1 MNKLQLL
8 YESSY
13 NKLLSLGSQRGNS
26 EEDTKDAINQTFLDF
41 AEKKI
46 DFEII
51 ENPEGYILISF
62 RRKLIDCYRIK
73 KRDSEISAKASNGRV
88 IDMNTLEKLETL
100 ETDNELSNQ
109 LYLAYKNLPERCQK
123 IIYLKYLSG
132 LSNENISKITG
143 LSKRSVYNNLSVGI
157 KLLRQ
162 SLKPKKY
169 FKHNLNILF
178 LLAFAWIFFS

>member
-1 MNKLQLL
+1 MKKLQLL

-13 NKLLSLGSQRGNS
+13 NKLLRLGSLRGNS

-46 DFEII
+46 DFEIM

-62 RRKLIDCYRIK
+62 QRKLVDGYRIK
-73 KRDSEISAKASNGRV
+73 KRDSELSANVSKGRV
-88 IDMNTLEKLETL
+88 IDMNTLEKLEIQ
-100 ETDNELSNQ
+100 ESESEFSNQ

-162 SLKPKKY
+162 NMKPKKY
-169 FKHNLNILF
+169 YKHNLNIF
-178 LLAFAWIFFS
+178 LLIAFVCIILS